1 MAVVTE
7 RVNNH
12 VLVLVIKCVQTSVGL
27 FAMVSALLHVKG
39 VVELALLTVD
49 GVVVVVMALVLAHVY
64 QLVWE
69 LV

>member
-39 VVELALLTVD
+39 VVELALLTVVGD
-49 GVVVVVMALVLAHVY
+49 VVDVMDHAAAHV
-64 QLVWE
+64 Q
-69 LV
+69 